1 MSAYDLTDQLMKS
14 DYFLDVNPRNLR
26 RLINIIALT
35 GRLLRAYHIEFN
47 WRILASWIY
56 LNEQWPYRCSWI
68 IMHYEEHEQEFS
80 EDATI
85 NEVYE
90 QVKHQIPISN
100 EPLLELD
107 RNARKFEQF
116 IQNCK
121 PNLTV
126 AILKKLLPCTCNLD
140 PYLIKLIKDSIDAYN
155 EKVELLT
162 HLNGISSTQNTFNP
176 ALNNLT
182 FNSGFNSNLLSST
195 NLSRQPILLNT
206 NPSFDI
212 NASNSKV
219 LLPKTSDEVNRLV
232 MRRTNLKNM
241 DSNTSDFFM
250 NTTTTRINM
259 SKPLIEM
266 SVQDVCEEIDN
277 TIDYMNDE
285 FKQIYKSFLRENN
298 ISGKV
303 LACCELDELKAELKM
318 TFGDWQLFKNWILN
332 QRAAQ
337 VSVDYIP
344 SKKDSVDTKDNFY
357 KLKQQ
362 AQEKA
367 NVYQEPEKPVEKN
380 KLPEEQQQ
388 PKASMPNRKVEFFIT
403 PVVEYVNHESKH
415 EPPKSI
421 LVKQASEQA
430 NSLSQTMS
438 SSSSLQQD
446 SSSAMLL
453 NTSRNEKINE
463 DGYYANLT
471 PIQKSKIFKNYFFIQ
486 FYKF

>member
-1 MSAYDLTDQLMKS
+1 
-14 DYFLDVNPRNLR
+14 
-26 RLINIIALT
+26 
-35 GRLLRAYHIEFN
+35 
-47 WRILASWIY
+47 
-56 LNEQWPYRCSWI
+56 
-68 IMHYEEHEQEFS
+68 
-80 EDATI
+80 
-85 NEVYE
+85 
-90 QVKHQIPISN
+90 
-100 EPLLELD
+100 
-107 RNARKFEQF
+107 
-116 IQNCK
+116 
-121 PNLTV
+121 
-126 AILKKLLPCTCNLD
+126 
-140 PYLIKLIKDSIDAYN
+140 
-155 EKVELLT
+155 
-162 HLNGISSTQNTFNP
+162 
-176 ALNNLT
+176 
-182 FNSGFNSNLLSST
+182 
-195 NLSRQPILLNT
+195 
-206 NPSFDI
+206 
-212 NASNSKV
+212 
-219 LLPKTSDEVNRLV
+219 LV

-241 DSNTSDFFM
+241 DSNTSDLFM

-471 PIQKSKIFKNYFFIQ
+471 PIQKNSDQTQNAVSKIGKKIFSLINNSSVKKSSETRSAKYDSKLKENETKLSLLSLNESENEEVSNENEEDEDNEESSEAECDKIKQ
-486 FYKF
+486 Q